1 MAKEKR
7 ASPEDNP
14 VALKTLELVQ
24 ELFIEAID
32 ELKAIRRHETSTWR
46 VYEQLRDEAMEGLH
60 WCEAMTQ
67 RANPTGPNVGTRR
80 EDAPPKS
87 PSETG

>member
-7 ASPEDNP
+7 TAPEDNP
-14 VALKTLELVQ
+14 VALKTLELV
-24 ELFIEAID
+24 EDLFIEAIE

-46 VYEQLRDEAMEGLH
+46 KYEQLRDEAFEGLH

-80 EDAPPKS
+80 ETSQPKS
-87 PSETG
+87 PEETD